1 MIHNRVLFVCSVYLK
16 VRFLVV
22 PTKTLV
28 LVKSSIRGL
37 YPLIVVVLCR
47 SACSLKKAEQAEVVV
62 LAPSPAT
69 RAYIAA
75 SASKFVGKK
84 MSLSNTKSHT
94 QREREREGQHDSVE
108 GPADVR
114 KKKHSTHWDPGG
126 TR

>member
-1 MIHNRVLFVCSVYLK
+1 MCSVYLK

-94 QREREREGQHDSVE
+94 QRERERGKVSTTVSRGRPTSE
-108 GPADVR
+108 
-114 KKKHSTHWDPGG
+114 KKHSTHWDPGG

>member
-1 MIHNRVLFVCSVYLK
+1 MCSVYLK
-16 VRFLVV
+16 VRFLVLVV

-62 LAPSPAT
+62 LAPSPAK

-108 GPADVR
+108 GPAGVR
-114 KKKHSTHWDPGG
+114 KKHSTHWDPGG

>member
-1 MIHNRVLFVCSVYLK
+1 MCSVYLK
-16 VRFLVV
+16 VRFLVLVV

-62 LAPSPAT
+62 LAPSPAK

-94 QREREREGQHDSVE
+94 EREREREGQHDSVE

-114 KKKHSTHWDPGG
+114 KKHSTHWDPGG